1 MADTEWLTDDQQRTW
16 RALVLC
22 MQLLQQ
28 GLDRQLQRDAE
39 MPHAYY
45 AVLVALREAPG
56 RTRRMSELA
65 ALLAYSPSRL
75 SHAVT
80 RMEALGWVE
89 RRPCDSDRRVT
100 NATLTDAGEC
110 ALTGAAGGHVDFV
123 RSYVFDPLTD
133 ARHRQLRDACSR
145 IADALLA
152 SDDLDPLV
160 VAAVSHLRG

>member
-1 MADTEWLTDDQQRTW
+1 MAETEWLTDDQQRTW

-28 GLDRQLQRDAE
+28 GLDRQLQRDAD

-45 AVLVALREAPG
+45 AVLVALHEASD

-100 NATLTDAGEC
+100 YATLTDTGAS
-110 ALTGAAGGHVDFV
+110 ALAGAAGGHVDFV
-123 RSYVFDPLTD
+123 RSYVFGPLSD
-133 ARHRQLRDACSR
+133 AQHHQLRGACAR
-145 IADALLA
+145 IADSLLA